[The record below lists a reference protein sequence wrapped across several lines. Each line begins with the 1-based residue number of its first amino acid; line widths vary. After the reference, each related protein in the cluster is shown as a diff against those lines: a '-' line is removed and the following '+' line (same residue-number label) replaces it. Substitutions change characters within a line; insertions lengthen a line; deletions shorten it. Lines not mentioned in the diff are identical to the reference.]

1 MFLKMPIAVSL
12 AFSGFVGL
20 CVIMTPEAA
29 FRVVAKDIYANFASY
44 SLSVIPMFVFMGYV
58 AFHSGIGQ
66 SLFKLA
72 YKLVGHISGGL
83 AVATQLTCGAF
94 GAVCGSTTATAATIG
109 AIALPEMKLY
119 KYDNS
124 LSTASVAAGGAMSAL
139 IPPSTVMIV
148 YGIATE
154 QSIGRLFLSGI
165 IPGIMLMLLFIL
177 TVYLLTKRNPAL
189 APRGPKAPWSEVIQ
203 ALKGGVLEVAI
214 VFIVA
219 LGGLFLGVF
228 TSTESGAIGAFAIL
242 VISLIERRLNL
253 KSVLKALRDTT
264 KTTAMIMLIIGGAVV
279 FGRLMAVSR
288 LPFELANWAGNL
300 PFHSVFVVA
309 IVFIIY
315 VVIGLFMDSMAL
327 ILLTVP
333 IFYPVV
339 VTTLGYDPIWFGVII
354 VMVMA
359 AGVITPPV
367 GINVYVIKGIAPEIP
382 LFTIYRGIWP
392 FLGAIFVCVAI
403 LIAFPA
409 ICTFLPDL
417 LMGTRI

>member
-12 AFSGFVGL
+12 ALSGFVGL
-20 CVIMTPEAA
+20 VVIMSPEAA

-66 SLFKLA
+66 SLFNLA
-72 YKLVGHISGGL
+72 YKIVGHLSGGL
-83 AVATQLTCGAF
+83 AIAAQLTCGAF

-109 AIALPEMKLY
+109 AIALPEMKKY
-119 KYDNS
+119 KYNDS

-165 IPGIMLMLLFIL
+165 VPGIILLLLFIL
-177 TVYLLTKRNPAL
+177 TVYLLTKRDPSL
-189 APRGPKAPWSEVIQ
+189 APKGPKAPFKEIVH

-214 VFIVA
+214 VFAVA
-219 LGGLFLGVF
+219 LGGLFMGVF

-242 VISLIERRLNL
+242 VISLAERRLNL
-253 KSVLKALRDTT
+253 KGVIKALRDTT
-264 KTTAMIMLIIGGAVV
+264 KTSAMIMLIVGGAVV

-288 LPFELANWAGNL
+288 LPFELAQWAGDL

-367 GINVYVIKGIAPEIP
+367 GMNVYVIKGIAPDIP
-382 LFTIYRGIWP
+382 LMTIYRGIWP
-392 FLGAIFVCVAI
+392 FLGAIFVCVGI
-403 LIAFPA
+403 LIAFPTL
-409 ICTFLPDL
+409 CTFLPNL
-417 LMGTRI
+417 LMGK